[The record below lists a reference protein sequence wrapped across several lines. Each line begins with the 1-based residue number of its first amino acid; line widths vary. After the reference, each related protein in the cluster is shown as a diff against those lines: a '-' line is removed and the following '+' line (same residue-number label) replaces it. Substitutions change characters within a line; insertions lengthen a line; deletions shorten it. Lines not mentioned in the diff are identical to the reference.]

1 MHVIKHRTNSNA
13 LFLIEL
19 ILAIL
24 FFSIASAV
32 CIQLF
37 VKSHTISTKSSDLTA
52 AVTQVQ
58 SAAEIIKTYD
68 GSFDNIRRLLDA
80 TQTDQ
85 MLTVSYGSDWNRVS
99 NEQWVYQMMI
109 EFTEDGPLFVSEIQM
124 VKANQAK
131 PIYELEVK
139 KYNPISD

>member
-1 MHVIKHRTNSNA
+1 MHAIKRRTNSNA

-37 VKSHTISTKSSDLTA
+37 VKAHTISKKSSDLTA

-58 SAAEIIKTYD
+58 SAAEIIKTYHGNVED
-68 GSFDNIRRLLDA
+68 VINLLDA
-80 TQTDQ
+80 TQTGQ
-85 MLTVSYGSDWNRVS
+85 KLTVSYDSDWSRVA
-99 NEQWVYQMMI
+99 NDQAVYQMII
-109 EFTEDGPLFVSEIQM
+109 EFAEDGQLFVSEIQM
-124 VKANQAK
+124 VEVNQTQ
-131 PIYELEVK
+131 PIFELEVK
-139 KYNPISD
+139 KYNPIWD